1 MTGPE
6 TTEAEDSRA
15 MHDLDVAT
23 RRRRERWVWQCAL
36 VGSVLV
42 HLLVL
47 LFGGGRSIPLS
58 PGIAA
63 GPDEGGDR
71 AAAGGLQVMNMVM
84 PPPRPIERP
93 FIPIPVAI
101 EIEPV
106 EFDMD
111 QAFDESALPGELPG
125 PGEAGTDTGDGAG
138 NGGTDGEGSGHNPMP
153 VPRMIIPVVETPRGL
168 RDFDLTVWVFVNELG
183 DVVADSTWLQ
193 PPSPDRR
200 YNERLISEAAEWTF
214 RPAIRGGVPVA
225 AWFSWVVNN

>member
-1 MTGPE
+1 
-6 TTEAEDSRA
+6 
-15 MHDLDVAT
+15 MHDLDVTT
-23 RRRRERWVWQCAL
+23 RRRREKWVWRSAL
-36 VGSVLV
+36 GGSVIV

-47 LFGGGRSIPLS
+47 LLGGRSTLLF
-58 PGIAA
+58 PGIPA
-63 GPDEGGDR
+63 GPDAGDDR
-71 AAAGGLQVMNMVM
+71 AAAGGLQAVNMVI

-93 FIPIPVAI
+93 FIPIPVEIDI
-101 EIEPV
+101 ELV

-111 QAFDESALPGELPG
+111 QAFDESAFIGELPG
-125 PGEAGTDTGDGAG
+125 PGEVGTETGDGAG

-183 DVVADSTWLQ
+183 EVVSDSTWLQ

-200 YNERLISEAAEWTF
+200 YNERLVSEAADWSF
-214 RPAIRGGVPVA
+214 RPARKNGVPVA